1 MSERVDFLWKPE
13 GPGRSSAPLRVS
25 EAGVPPAPL
34 TPVQAALGSPS
45 PHRSQRLAGMAGGS
59 FSARQALYV
68 LSHLF
73 PIHTHGKQV
82 SEALESQSLLL
93 ETQLFS
99 RKIGRGT

>member
-59 FSARQALYV
+59 FLARQALYV
-68 LSHLF
+68 GSGHPAVGLDSRNLTPSHF
-73 PIHTHGKQV
+73 SKTD
-82 SEALESQSLLL
+82 ESPRFLDAYVQNH
-93 ETQLFS
+93 
-99 RKIGRGT
+99 